1 LLFDLFYQEIKN
13 RSVSPRGSAALVSV
27 QPAQLGQHASDG
39 FSRSVRLL

>member
-1 LLFDLFYQEIKN
+1 LFYQEIKN

-27 QPAQLGQHASDG
+27 QLKQFWQRSSDG